1 MGIVL
6 KQMMHFIKRMLE
18 SGIWNRES
26 WASSSGRNMNFF
38 TLSPGM
44 NQQIRKKLLFQ
55 PLKWA
60 YTFKLHRRENNF
72 LTYISIGF
80 ALNISCFFLTGGP
93 GLCRCSTVGLLLG
106 ATLFESCA
114 SHHVPW
120 AIFFLCFCE
129 RITLVNQNYIYE

>member
-6 KQMMHFIKRMLE
+6 KQMMHFIKQMLE

-26 WASSSGRNMNFF
+26 WASSSGRKMNFF

-44 NQQIRKKLLFQ
+44 NQQIRKKPLFQ

-72 LTYISIGF
+72 LNYISIGF
-80 ALNISCFFLTGGP
+80 LLNISCSFLTGRP
-93 GLCRCSTVGLLLG
+93 GLFRCGTV
-106 ATLFESCA
+106 
-114 SHHVPW
+114 
-120 AIFFLCFCE
+120 
-129 RITLVNQNYIYE
+129 

>member
-1 MGIVL
+1 
-6 KQMMHFIKRMLE
+6 MMHFIKRMLE
-18 SGIWNRES
+18 SGIWSRES
-26 WASSSGRNMNFF
+26 WAFSSGRNMNFF

-80 ALNISCFFLTGGP
+80 ALNISCSFLRGGQ
-93 GLCRCSTVGLLLG
+93 GLCRCSTAGFLLG

-120 AIFFLCFCE
+120 AISFLCFCE
-129 RITLVNQNYIYE
+129 WITLVNQNYIHEEIKETD